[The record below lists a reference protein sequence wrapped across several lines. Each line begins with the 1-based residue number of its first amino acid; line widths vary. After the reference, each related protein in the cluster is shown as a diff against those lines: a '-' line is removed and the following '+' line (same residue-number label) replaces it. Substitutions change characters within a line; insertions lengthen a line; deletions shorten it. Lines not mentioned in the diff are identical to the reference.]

1 MSDAPQAP
9 ETPDT
14 PEPGPAP
21 ADTPVAPS
29 ADTVDYSKR
38 YEDLRSEFD
47 RRNNLISAAQQGD
60 PDALAELGFEL
71 YQEEQ
76 QPEPAQEGE
85 FDPFDPDSLQA
96 LIDAR
101 VRDQVEQALTPFQE
115 QQKQEQIELASASA
129 LHSLDGFETLPQEA
143 QDTIWDLAARV
154 LPPRPDG
161 LYDVQAAWDRFHG
174 LNNALQQ
181 SWASSK
187 PRGARVAGGQAATD
201 VPPNEDAS
209 LAELTKWAQE
219 QMQSRGD

>member
-1 MSDAPQAP
+1 MSDASQAP
-9 ETPDT
+9 DESGT
-14 PEPGPAP
+14 PEPGPETPAP
-21 ADTPVAPS
+21 EAPS
-29 ADTVDYSKR
+29 TDTVDYSKR
-38 YEDLRSEFD
+38 YEDLRGEFNRKND
-47 RRNNLISAAQQGD
+47 LITRAQNGD
-60 PDALAELGFEL
+60 PDALSELGFEL

-76 QPEPAQEGE
+76 QAEPAPGE
-85 FDPFDPDSLQA
+85 LDPFDPDALQRFIA
-96 LIDAR
+96 E
-101 VRDQVEQALTPFQE
+101 QVQNGVKEALTPFQE

-219 QMQSRGD
+219 QMQNRGD

>member
-9 ETPDT
+9 ETDT

-21 ADTPVAPS
+21 VADTPEAPQS
-29 ADTVDYSKR
+29 DPYESR
-38 YEDLRSEFD
+38 YNDLRSEFD
-47 RRNNLISAAQQGD
+47 RRNNLIAAAQQGD
-60 PDALAELGFEL
+60 AEALSELGFEL

-76 QPEPAQEGE
+76 QAEPAPGE
-85 FDPFDPDSLQA
+85 FDPFDPDAVQRYIA
-96 LIDAR
+96 E
-101 VRDQVEQALTPFQE
+101 QVQNGVKEALTPFQE
-115 QQKQEQIELASASA
+115 QQKQEKIEIASASA
-129 LHSLDGFETLPQEA
+129 LHSIDGFETLPQEA

-154 LPPRPDG
+154 LPPRQDG

-181 SWASSK
+181 SWAQSK

-209 LAELTKWAQE
+209 IADLTKWAQE
-219 QMQSRGD
+219 QMRDRASG

>member
-9 ETPDT
+9 ETDT

-21 ADTPVAPS
+21 VADTPEAPQS
-29 ADTVDYSKR
+29 DPYESR
-38 YEDLRSEFD
+38 YNDLRSEFD
-47 RRNNLISAAQQGD
+47 RRNNLIAAAQQGD
-60 PDALAELGFEL
+60 AEALSELGFEL

-76 QPEPAQEGE
+76 QAEPAPGE
-85 FDPFDPDSLQA
+85 FDPFDPDAVQRYIA
-96 LIDAR
+96 E
-101 VRDQVEQALTPFQE
+101 QVQNGVKEALTPFQE
-115 QQKQEQIELASASA
+115 QQKQEKIEIASASA
-129 LHSLDGFETLPQEA
+129 LHSIDGFETLPQEA

-154 LPPRPDG
+154 LPPRQDG

-181 SWASSK
+181 SWAQSK

-209 LAELTKWAQE
+209 VAELTKWAQE
-219 QMQSRGD
+219 QMRDRAG

>member
-1 MSDAPQAP
+1 MSDASQAP
-9 ETPDT
+9 ETDT

-21 ADTPVAPS
+21 ADTPVAPQS
-29 ADTVDYSKR
+29 DPYESR
-38 YEDLRSEFD
+38 YNDLRSEFD

-76 QPEPAQEGE
+76 QAEPAQQGE
-85 FDPFDPDSLQA
+85 FDPFDPDAVQRYIA
-96 LIDAR
+96 E
-101 VRDQVEQALTPFQE
+101 QVQTGVKEALTPFQE
-115 QQKQEQIELASASA
+115 QQKQEKIEIASASA
-129 LHSLDGFETLPQEA
+129 LHSIDGFETLPQEA

-154 LPPRPDG
+154 LPPRQDG

-181 SWASSK
+181 SWAQSK

-219 QMQSRGD
+219 QMRDRSGG

>member
-9 ETPDT
+9 ETDT

-21 ADTPVAPS
+21 VADTPEAPQS
-29 ADTVDYSKR
+29 DPYESR
-38 YEDLRSEFD
+38 YNDLRSEFD

-76 QPEPAQEGE
+76 QAEPAQQGE
-85 FDPFDPDSLQA
+85 FDPFDPDAVQRYIA
-96 LIDAR
+96 E
-101 VRDQVEQALTPFQE
+101 QVQYGVKEALTPFQE
-115 QQKQEQIELASASA
+115 QQQQEKIELASASA
-129 LHSLDGFETLPQEA
+129 LHALDGFEQLPQEA
-143 QDTIWDLAARV
+143 QDTIWNLASRV
-154 LPPRPDG
+154 LPPRQDG
-161 LYDVQAAWDRFHG
+161 LYDVEGAWQQFDA
-174 LNNALQQ
+174 LNNALQR

-209 LAELTKWAQE
+209 LAELTKWAKE
-219 QMQSRGD
+219 QMQIRGE

>member
-9 ETPDT
+9 ETDT

-21 ADTPVAPS
+21 VADTPEAPQS
-29 ADTVDYSKR
+29 DPYESR
-38 YEDLRSEFD
+38 YNDLRSEFD
-47 RRNNLISAAQQGD
+47 RRNNLIAAAQPGAAEA
-60 PDALAELGFEL
+60 PSELGFEL

-76 QPEPAQEGE
+76 QAEPAPGE
-85 FDPFDPDSLQA
+85 FDPFDPDAVQRYIA
-96 LIDAR
+96 E
-101 VRDQVEQALTPFQE
+101 QVQNGVKEALTPFQE
-115 QQKQEQIELASASA
+115 QQKQEKIEIASASA
-129 LHSLDGFETLPQEA
+129 LHSIDGFETLPQEA

-154 LPPRPDG
+154 LPPRQDG

-181 SWASSK
+181 SWAQSK

-209 LAELTKWAQE
+209 VAELTKWAQE
-219 QMQSRGD
+219 QMRDRAG

>member
-9 ETPDT
+9 ATDT
-14 PEPGPAP
+14 PEPSPAP
-21 ADTPVAPS
+21 VADTPVAPS
-29 ADTVDYSKR
+29 DPYESR
-38 YEDLRSEFD
+38 YNDLRSEFD

-115 QQKQEQIELASASA
+115 QQQQEQIELASASA

-219 QMQSRGD
+219 QMQNRS

>member
-1 MSDAPQAP
+1 MSDASQAP

-14 PEPGPAP
+14 PEPGPAT

-29 ADTVDYSKR
+29 DPYESR
-38 YEDLRSEFD
+38 YNDLRSEFD
-47 RRNNLISAAQQGD
+47 RRNGLIAAAQSGD
-60 PDALAELGFEL
+60 PDALSELGFEL

-76 QPEPAQEGE
+76 QDEPAPGE
-85 FDPFDPDSLQA
+85 LDPFDPDALQRFIA
-96 LIDAR
+96 E
-101 VRDQVEQALTPFQE
+101 QVQNGVKEALTPFQE
-115 QQKQEQIELASASA
+115 QQQQEKIELASASA
-129 LHSLDGFETLPQEA
+129 LHALDGFDTLPQEA
-143 QDTIWDLAARV
+143 QDTIWNLASRV
-154 LPPRPDG
+154 LPPRQDG
-161 LYDVQAAWDRFHG
+161 LYDVEGAWQQFDA

-219 QMQSRGD
+219 QMQNRGD

>member
-9 ETPDT
+9 ETDT

-21 ADTPVAPS
+21 VADTPEAPQS
-29 ADTVDYSKR
+29 DPYESR
-38 YEDLRSEFD
+38 YNDLRSEFD
-47 RRNNLISAAQQGD
+47 RRNNLIAAAQQGD
-60 PDALAELGFEL
+60 AEALSELGFEL

-76 QPEPAQEGE
+76 QAEPAPGE

-129 LHSLDGFETLPQEA
+129 LHSLDGFDTLPQEA

-154 LPPRPDG
+154 LPPRQDG

-181 SWASSK
+181 SWAQSK

-209 LAELTKWAQE
+209 IADLTKWAQE
-219 QMQSRGD
+219 QMRDRAG

>member
-9 ETPDT
+9 ETDT

-21 ADTPVAPS
+21 VADTPEAPQS
-29 ADTVDYSKR
+29 DPYESR
-38 YEDLRSEFD
+38 YNDLRSEFD
-47 RRNNLISAAQQGD
+47 RRNNLIAAAQQGD
-60 PDALAELGFEL
+60 AEALSELGFEL

-76 QPEPAQEGE
+76 QAEPAPGE

-154 LPPRPDG
+154 LPPRQDG

-181 SWASSK
+181 SWAQSK

-209 LAELTKWAQE
+209 VAELTKWAQE
-219 QMQSRGD
+219 QMRDRAG